1 MQDVSSETRVW
12 RLLLHTIVL
21 RYEKGLSVRIMHVQR
36 TYSRVTAHSIQRSR
50 TIILIILLCTAMNNY
65 LLSSTN
71 YTYRQKKNWKW
82 RLKLKRQCFIF
93 SSRTVKEKKRSREW
107 KDGSN
112 LKRIHLFWIMVLYNV
127 PNIIAY
133 CDSAKTKYDM
143 CVIVWVELLVKL
155 TKSCTGINWK
165 LGS

>member
-1 MQDVSSETRVW
+1 MYGNEQLFATKYKLYLSTKEELKVEIETQKAMFYLQQQD
-12 RLLLHTIVL
+12 
-21 RYEKGLSVRIMHVQR
+21 
-36 TYSRVTAHSIQRSR
+36 
-50 TIILIILLCTAMNNY
+50 
-65 LLSSTN
+65 
-71 YTYRQKKNWKW
+71 
-82 RLKLKRQCFIF
+82 
-93 SSRTVKEKKRSREW
+93 SREW

-112 LKRIHLFWIMVLYNV
+112 LKRIRLFWIMVLYNV